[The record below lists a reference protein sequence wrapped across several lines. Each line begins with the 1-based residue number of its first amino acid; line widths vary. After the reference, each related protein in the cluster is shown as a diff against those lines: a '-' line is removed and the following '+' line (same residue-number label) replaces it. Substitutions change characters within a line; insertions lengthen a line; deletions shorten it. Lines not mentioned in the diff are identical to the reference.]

1 MRQACFRSTPMKP
14 MQQHWWKALSLLEGA
29 LWIGACGILFYLI
42 FLVAEAVITQTRL
55 ARTFEQSRDLESRSV
70 PSAPTFRPAAPKR
83 ANADFARP
91 GISRLEI
98 PRIGLTA
105 MVLDGASSQTM
116 RVGLGHITGT
126 SSPGENGNVAIAG
139 HRDTFFRP
147 LRRIQEGDEILLET
161 PAKALTYR
169 VSSTEIVDPSDV
181 AVLRSHGKDELTLVT
196 CYPFSYLGPAP
207 KRFIVHAL
215 LVR

>member
-1 MRQACFRSTPMKP
+1 
-14 MQQHWWKALSLLEGA
+14 MQQHWWKALGFLEGA

-42 FLVAEAVITQTRL
+42 FSVAEAVITQTRL

-147 LRRIQEGDEILLET
+147 LRRIREEDEIFLET

>member
-1 MRQACFRSTPMKP
+1 
-14 MQQHWWKALSLLEGA
+14 MQQHRWKALGLLEGA
-29 LWIGACGILFYLI
+29 LWIGGCSILFYLT

-55 ARTFEQSRDLESRSV
+55 ARTYEQSHDVESRSV

-169 VSSTEIVDPSDV
+169 VSSTEIVDPSEV

-207 KRFIVHAL
+207 KRFVVHAL
-215 LVR
+215 LLR

>member
-1 MRQACFRSTPMKP
+1 MPQRR
-14 MQQHWWKALSLLEGA
+14 WKAFRLLEATLCIAGCSM
-29 LWIGACGILFYLI
+29 LVYFVFW
-42 FLVAEAVITQTRL
+42 VAEAVITQTRL
-55 ARTFEQSRDLESRSV
+55 ARTFEQSRSVESRSV
-70 PSAPTFRPAAPKR
+70 PPVPTFRSAAPKR

-169 VSSTEIVDPSDV
+169 VSSIEIVEPSDV
-181 AVLRSHGKDELTLVT
+181 AILRSHGKDELTLVT

-207 KRFIVHAL
+207 KRFVVHAL
-215 LVR
+215 PLR

>member
-1 MRQACFRSTPMKP
+1 
-14 MQQHWWKALSLLEGA
+14 MQQHRWKALGLLEGA
-29 LWIGACGILFYLI
+29 LWIGGCSILFYLT

-55 ARTFEQSRDLESRSV
+55 ARTYEQSHDVESRSV
-70 PSAPTFRPAAPKR
+70 PSAPTFRLAAPKR

>member
-1 MRQACFRSTPMKP
+1 
-14 MQQHWWKALSLLEGA
+14 MQQHRWKALGLLEGA
-29 LWIGACGILFYLI
+29 LWIGGCSILFYLT

-55 ARTFEQSRDLESRSV
+55 ARTYEQSHDVESRSV

-169 VSSTEIVDPSDV
+169 VSSTEIVDPSEV
-181 AVLRSHGKDELTLVT
+181 AVLRSHGKDELTLIT

>member
-1 MRQACFRSTPMKP
+1 MPQRR
-14 MQQHWWKALSLLEGA
+14 WKAFRLLEA
-29 LWIGACGILFYLI
+29 TLWIAGCSMLFY
-42 FLVAEAVITQTRL
+42 FVFWVAEAVITQTRL
-55 ARTFEQSRDLESRSV
+55 ARTFEQSRSVESRSV
-70 PSAPTFRPAAPKR
+70 PPVPTFRPAAPKR

-169 VSSTEIVDPSDV
+169 VSSTEIVEPSDV
-181 AVLRSHGKDELTLVT
+181 AILRSHGKDELTLVT
-196 CYPFSYLGPAP
+196 CYPFSYLGPAA
-207 KRFIVHAL
+207 KRFVVHAL
-215 LVR
+215 LLR

>member
-1 MRQACFRSTPMKP
+1 
-14 MQQHWWKALSLLEGA
+14 MQQHRWKALGLLEGA
-29 LWIGACGILFYLI
+29 LWIGGCSILFYLT

-55 ARTFEQSRDLESRSV
+55 ARTYEQSHDVESRSV

-169 VSSTEIVDPSDV
+169 VSSTEIVDPSEV

>member
-1 MRQACFRSTPMKP
+1 
-14 MQQHWWKALSLLEGA
+14 
-29 LWIGACGILFYLI
+29 
-42 FLVAEAVITQTRL
+42 
-55 ARTFEQSRDLESRSV
+55 
-70 PSAPTFRPAAPKR
+70 
-83 ANADFARP
+83 
-91 GISRLEI
+91 
-98 PRIGLTA
+98 